1 MKNII
6 ISDEAA
12 KFIFDLHK
20 RIQTQDNR
28 ATASPYF
35 FTVRCVSEV
44 PVPDGFTDEIRY
56 VHEGSSFTEKELKQ
70 YCEDN
75 ELDFELFKNKRCD
88 KYCVRDVAEF
98 KNFFFTEEGYNEHI
112 RLNGH
117 NYGHYK
123 EVNSYV
129 DHAFRNPEITQLLNA
144 VEEIAVALGYK
155 AELLTSGGAH

>member
-1 MKNII
+1 MSKTII
-6 ISDEAA
+6 ISDKSAE
-12 KFIFDLHK
+12 FLIELN
-20 RIQTQDNR
+20 RRLNTQDNR
-28 ATASPYF
+28 ATADPYY

-44 PVPDGFTDEIRY
+44 PVPDGFTDDIRY
-56 VHEGSSFTEKELKQ
+56 VHDGTPFTETELKQ

-75 ELDFELFKNKRCD
+75 ELDFDSFKDKRCD

-98 KNFFFTEEGYNEHI
+98 KNFFFTEEGYNEHM

-129 DHAFRNPEITQLLNA
+129 DHAFRNPEIESLLE
-144 VEEIAVALGYK
+144 VIREISKSL
-155 AELLTSGGAH
+155 

>member
-12 KFIFDLHK
+12 KFIYELHK

-56 VHEGSSFTEKELKQ
+56 VHDGTPFTEEELKQ
-70 YCEDN
+70 YCEDS
-75 ELDFELFKNKRCD
+75 ELDFEQFKINKCQ

-112 RLNGH
+112 KLNGH
-117 NYGHYK
+117 NYSHFK

-129 DHAFRNPEITQLLNA
+129 DYASRNPEITQLLDA

-155 AELLTSGGAH
+155 AEVLDSGGRR